1 MNNFILKLSLI
12 RKNLVFLVLYCL
24 FCVPL
29 HGQMYTQSTF
39 DAKIIDVN
47 LATGSIGASSN
58 VGNGA
63 AGYSIP
69 LVLPPGTNGVVPEIS
84 INYSSTGGS
93 SAFGYGWGLSG
104 LSIITR
110 VGQTKYY
117 DNQIKPVNLNA
128 DDRY

>member
-1 MNNFILKLSLI
+1 
-12 RKNLVFLVLYCL
+12 
-24 FCVPL
+24 
-29 HGQMYTQSTF
+29 
-39 DAKIIDVN
+39 
-47 LATGSIGASSN
+47 
-58 VGNGA
+58 
-63 AGYSIP
+63 
-69 LVLPPGTNGVVPEIS
+69 LPPGTNGVVPEIS

-128 DDRY
+128 DDR